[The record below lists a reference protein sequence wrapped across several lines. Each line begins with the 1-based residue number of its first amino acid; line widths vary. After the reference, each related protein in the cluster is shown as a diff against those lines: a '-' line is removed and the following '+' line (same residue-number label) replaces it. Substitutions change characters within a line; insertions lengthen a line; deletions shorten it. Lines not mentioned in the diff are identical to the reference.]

1 MAARLRLTFIAVGV
15 FRIFNKTVKLFFITT
30 ARVLSCWAAS
40 GDIYARTLTCPQHA
54 QKACAWFLLFT
65 KNIHIRGERE
75 RERDEPDFSARVD
88 IHFKVVVQ
96 SPSKDSSKTR
106 SQPRELVEI
115 EYYCAT
121 KKQQYITVEI
131 IMTIHYLPPL
141 FFFFS
146 FIENEIFPD
155 PQCVLFRASLL
166 RLSIAHVNCD
176 SLSLSLSL
184 SLSPIVRL

>member
-1 MAARLRLTFIAVGV
+1 MLGGFWRYICTHTYLSSARPESMCVISAVYKEHSHP
-15 FRIFNKTVKLFFITT
+15 R
-30 ARVLSCWAAS
+30 R
-40 GDIYARTLTCPQHA
+40 
-54 QKACAWFLLFT
+54 
-65 KNIHIRGERE
+65 ERE